1 MKLTHTKAEQARVSD
16 DDIRAMLEAFAGP
29 AHPISDQEPI
39 SPKRAASRRT
49 LILVAAGVV
58 ALGLSVPASL
68 ALLGQFSQTPH
79 QFIGDASQ
87 PLNARKAIEQFI
99 SHKPGFEA
107 TLTDLRRVVTA
118 NTPDGEYGV
127 YELVFTG
134 GIKGRAVISSAT
146 GGIAGMTFGP
156 SVACPAEWA
165 LQAGSSM
172 VEWPGKTPLYI
183 TGQTSNAV
191 ASVDVLYPDGHSTPA
206 AVSNGYFL
214 AWVIPL
220 PGAPNSRSGFSPP
233 VTLVARDAAGNEIGH
248 LSVRD
253 DGDIP
258 PAPGQS
264 PQAVACG

>member
-1 MKLTHTKAEQARVSD
+1 MKLTHTKAERARVSD
-16 DDIRAMLEAFAGP
+16 DDIRAMFEAFAGP

-49 LILVAAGVV
+49 FILVAAAVV
-58 ALGLSVPASL
+58 ALGLFVPASL

-87 PLNARKAIEQFI
+87 PLNARKMIEQFI
-99 SHKPGFEA
+99 SHKPGFEP
-107 TLTDLRRVVTA
+107 TLTDVRPVVTA
-118 NTPDGEYGV
+118 NTPDGEYRV
-127 YELVFTG
+127 YELVFTD
-134 GIKGRAVISSAT
+134 GIKGTAVVSSAT
-146 GGIAGMTFGP
+146 GGIAGMSYGP
-156 SVACPAEWA
+156 PAACPAKWA
-165 LQAGSSM
+165 LQAGGSM
-172 VEWPGKTPLYI
+172 VAIPGKTPLYI

-206 AVSNGYFL
+206 AISNGYFL
-214 AWVIPL
+214 AWAIPL

-233 VTLVARDAAGNEIGH
+233 VTLVARDAARNEIGH